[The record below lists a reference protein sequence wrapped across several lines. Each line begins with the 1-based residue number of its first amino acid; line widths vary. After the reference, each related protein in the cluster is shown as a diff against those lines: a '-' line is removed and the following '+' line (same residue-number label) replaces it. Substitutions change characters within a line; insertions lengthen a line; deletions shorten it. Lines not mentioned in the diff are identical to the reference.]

1 MEGSTTE
8 SVGASTAEISGV
20 FGRGVVEN
28 ESLAAF
34 GEVKCAGRSGGS
46 GKGRHGFAA
55 RGAARGVVVRGA
67 LGGAGGAEV
76 GAGAAAPARTW

>member
-1 MEGSTTE
+1 MAGSTTE

-46 GKGRHGFAA
+46 GKGRHGRAA
-55 RGAARGVVVRGA
+55 TPTTPVSSVIGAV
-67 LGGAGGAEV
+67 AG
-76 GAGAAAPARTW
+76 PS

>member
-1 MEGSTTE
+1 MAGSTTE

-34 GEVKCAGRSGGS
+34 GEVKCTRIEYSLKYFLVKFEILF
-46 GKGRHGFAA
+46 GKY
-55 RGAARGVVVRGA
+55 V
-67 LGGAGGAEV
+67 E
-76 GAGAAAPARTW
+76 RTWSFFFHFEDDLF

>member
-8 SVGASTAEISGV
+8 SVGASTAEIPGV
-20 FGRGVVEN
+20 FGRGIVEN

-46 GKGRHGFAA
+46 GGSGIGSYLTDYLRTSSLFEGE
-55 RGAARGVVVRGA
+55 GAAG
-67 LGGAGGAEV
+67 
-76 GAGAAAPARTW
+76 

>member
-34 GEVKCAGRSGGS
+34 GEVKCAGS
-46 GKGRHGFAA
+46 
-55 RGAARGVVVRGA
+55 A
-67 LGGAGGAEV
+67 LGGGPSHGVTRGTKAITK
-76 GAGAAAPARTW
+76 RY